1 MEVKLMGG
9 GKLSDDTT
17 YKKYYRL
24 KTDHFKAPQPIIH
37 KEYHPPKSAIESF

>member
-24 KTDHFKAPQPIIH
+24 KTDSFKAPQPIIQ
-37 KEYHPPKSAIESF
+37 KEYTALKLAIESF